1 MSEPIL
7 RQLFA
12 LQDEAYRLFQTKL
25 MPTVPPEQVIGVRIP
40 ALRKLAKELWGTP
53 EAQQFMENLPH
64 KYYEENNL
72 HGLFIQ
78 RMGDYDQVIQALNRF
93 LPFVDNW
100 ATCDLLRSKV
110 VGKHLPEF
118 LFHIRRW
125 IASEETYTVRFG
137 IEMLMTWYLDRAF
150 QPEYLDWV
158 AAVPGEDYYIR
169 MMVAWFFATALA
181 KQPKATLPILEEKR
195 LPAWTHNKAIQK
207 AIESRQI
214 PTEQKNYLKTL
225 KIKEMIK
232 IGDTP

>member
-40 ALRKLAKELWGTP
+40 ALRKLAKELWGTT
-53 EAQQFMENLPH
+53 EARRFMENLPH
-64 KYYEENNL
+64 QYYEENNL

-78 RMGDYDQVIQALNRF
+78 QMGDYDQVIQALNRF

-100 ATCDLLRSKV
+100 ATCDLLRPKV
-110 VGKHLPEF
+110 VGKHLSEF

-137 IEMLMTWYLDRAF
+137 IEMLMTWYLDGAF

-181 KQPKATLPILEEKR
+181 KQPEATLPILEEKR

-214 PTEQKNYLKTL
+214 PAEQKNYLKTL
-225 KIKEMIK
+225 KIKKIIK